1 MVTNLGRTEYLSWSL
16 GRWYPAQSLHCHV
29 FQGRCPS
36 GILLN
41 SLTGKPGKTGRVI
54 LGSLALL
61 ENNLQWFWM
70 KEYHTYCFFFS
81 FFQQDREEWKKTT
94 SCSWDSKCFFFFG
107 LLQWTGVSRFSKEAV
122 TNELLRILGKGY
134 DFLWK
139 WFSVLHTLEKFLELK
154 GRIIC
159 YLNAYIYKV
168 LQSPNWF
175 FLSCKKKKKGVC
187 GLQPF
192 HWGGELQWDNMKG
205 QTAITHRWHPSW
217 IGSSI

>member
-1 MVTNLGRTEYLSWSL
+1 MVTNLGQTEYLSWSL

-36 GILLN
+36 GILLS

-70 KEYHTYCFFFS
+70 KVYHTSFIFFFL
-81 FFQQDREEWKKTT
+81 F
-94 SCSWDSKCFFFFG
+94 
-107 LLQWTGVSRFSKEAV
+107 FSKIERSRKKLHLVPKILNAFSSLGCCNELGLADSQRKAV
-122 TNELLRILGKGY
+122 TNELLQILGKGY

-154 GRIIC
+154 GRITC
-159 YLNAYIYKV
+159 YLNTYIYKV
-168 LQSPNWF
+168 LQSPDWF
-175 FLSCKKKKKGVC
+175 FLSYKKK
-187 GLQPF
+187 
-192 HWGGELQWDNMKG
+192 ELAPTLPLGWW
-205 QTAITHRWHPSW
+205 TAVRRYEGANSNYP
-217 IGSSI
+217 